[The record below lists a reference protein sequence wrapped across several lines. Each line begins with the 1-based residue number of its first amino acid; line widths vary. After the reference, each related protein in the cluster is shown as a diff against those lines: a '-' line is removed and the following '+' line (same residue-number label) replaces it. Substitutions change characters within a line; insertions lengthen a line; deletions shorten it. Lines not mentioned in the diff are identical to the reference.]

1 MKKFSWQPKKG
12 SFRKTQENHFKREV
26 LKEEASPEQIAM
38 SKKYRFNTHPDEID
52 VAWIKKNKLEKVWS
66 RKSPHP
72 DVMKIA
78 KAFSEKIKKMGGV
91 DKDENNLEQLK
102 KEMKGFFS
110 SSKGWDRDE
119 LSSSKIGLM
128 HTWKNMGAV
137 VRFEPKYDD
146 FVDIQDIGA
155 KKEININ
162 TKTGK
167 INIKGGGMGGW
178 PFPAA
183 NQAQNEEGG
192 GFGYEEM

>member
-38 SKKYRFNTHPDEID
+38 SKKYKFNTHPDEID

-91 DKDENNLEQLK
+91 DKDDNKLEQLK

-110 SSKGWDRDE
+110 SSKGWDRDH
-119 LSSSKIGLM
+119 LSSSKTSLM
-128 HTWKNMGAV
+128 HTWENMGAV
-137 VRFEPKYDD
+137 VRFEPKWDD
-146 FVDIQDIGA
+146 FVDIQDFGA
-155 KKEININ
+155 KKEISIDA
-162 TKTGK
+162 KTGK
-167 INIKGGGMGGW
+167 IKIKGGGMGGW

-183 NQAQNEEGG
+183 NKAQNEEGG